1 MLQQLLMVAF
11 LALLIAGPLAVFF
24 FLQKQRRQEFEKAA
38 QALGFTFSPVGDG
51 GIVSQFGRFQL
62 FSRGSDRTVRN
73 LLEGQAHGCEVKIFD
88 YDCSQGGDSSGSMNQ
103 TVLCF
108 RAPDLDLPTF
118 SLRPKKTLHKI
129 AALFGYREVT
139 FAGYQGFRQNYL
151 LRGPDEDA
159 IRRLFDVELVG
170 FFDGYPGVSTE
181 GGGPLLV
188 FYRAS
193 ERVDPS
199 RLAAFLDEGFKVL
212 ALFR

>member
-1 MLQQLLMVAF
+1 MLH
-11 LALLIAGPLAVFF
+11 ALLLVGFLVLLVACPLTILYL
-24 FLQKQRRQEFEKAA
+24 LQKQRRQAFEQAA
-38 QALGFTFSPVGDG
+38 RDLGFTFSPVGDG

-62 FSRGSDRTVRN
+62 FSRGSNRAVRN

-88 YDCSQGGDSSGSMNQ
+88 YDTEGADNPESRSQ

-108 RAPDLDLPTF
+108 RSPDLDLPTF
-118 SLRPKKTLHKI
+118 SLRPKNTLHKI
-129 AALFGYREVT
+129 AAWFGYREVT
-139 FAGYQGFRQNYL
+139 FSGHPHFRQNYL

-159 IRRLFDVELVG
+159 IRRLFDEGLVA
-170 FFDGYPGVSTE
+170 FFDDYPGVSTE
-181 GGGPLLV
+181 GGGPLFV

-199 RLAAFLDEGFKVL
+199 RIRAFLEEGCRVL